1 MTYYRVRLTGSLRTL
16 SELHIGSGELIK
28 KDAPPSSTEER
39 KSEVSTVLVDADGKP
54 YIPASTLRGFL
65 RSQLSKEQAEV
76 LFGYANQS
84 EEGMGMSG
92 LVRIYDAR
100 WQSYSAAYDAENQVE
115 PPTITRTSIDPVT
128 QTAKQ
133 HSLYSQE
140 FVPIHTCFTVE
151 LEIDQRLTALRTDHA
166 CADLE
171 ELDETL
177 IQALLNALAGFNKD
191 SLGQGKSVGLGRL
204 EWKLDTLAA
213 ITLAQLKTWA
223 QAKNKLAL
231 ETCYQSIQ
239 AQFNTQVPL
248 ATDWQ
253 LVPFQLQAT
262 APLLINNP
270 DDTEAKNEEVGAPKQ
285 IFLKRLGVTN
295 QAVIPASTLKGWC
308 RAQCRRIL
316 LTLTQNKQVD
326 TVDSLLQQLFGST
339 DQVGVLRFY
348 DATVSYTEGD
358 IHLQTFNAVDRF
370 TGGVK
375 EGALYSVKAL
385 YPKTTFEGQVAYQG
399 TLDLWMQ
406 WLLLLVWRDAE
417 EGDLVLGSDKAKGYG
432 QLILKGFKQGAQAY
446 FAKHQAI
453 LQLGANELAQ
463 KLHRTTGTGAA
474 A

>member
-1 MTYYRVRLTGSLRTL
+1 MTYYRVRITGHLHTL
-16 SELHIGSGELIK
+16 SELHIGSGEVVVEQPLDK
-28 KDAPPSSTEER
+28 ADTTDEH
-39 KSEVSTVLVDADGKP
+39 KSEPSAVLLDAMGKP

-65 RSQLSKEQAEV
+65 RSQLPTEQADI
-76 LFGYANQS
+76 LFGSGNQGKES
-84 EEGMGMSG
+84 KGVGMIG

-100 WQSYSAAYDAENQVE
+100 WLSYQEADLS
-115 PPTITRTSIDPVT
+115 IRTRTKIDAVT
-128 QTAKQ
+128 QTAEQ
-133 HSLYSQE
+133 HCLHSHQL
-140 FVPIHTCFTVE
+140 VPVNTCFKVE
-151 LEIDQRLTALRTDHA
+151 IEIDQRSTVLVSNSASAGLK
-166 CADLE
+166 
-171 ELDETL
+171 ELDHSL
-177 IQALLNALAGFNKD
+177 IQALLNALTSFDKNATAQ
-191 SLGQGKSVGLGRL
+191 LGKGKSVGQGRL
-204 EWKLDTLAA
+204 QWELETLEA
-213 ITLAQLKTWA
+213 ITLDQLNAWA
-223 QAKNKLAL
+223 RAKDERRLKD
-231 ETCYQSIQ
+231 CYQSIQ
-239 AQFNTQVPL
+239 DQFDTKTPLTTAWQVL
-248 ATDWQ
+248 
-253 LVPFQLQAT
+253 PFQLQAT

-270 DDTEAKNEEVGAPKQ
+270 DDAEANSEEVGAPKQ
-285 IFLKRLGVTN
+285 IFLKRVGETA

-316 LTLTQNKQVD
+316 LTLTQNTQVD